1 MLSMCRRNQRSPNTD
16 IDRMRNDKMMS
27 LLTCSIVLSILTIT
41 SAFPDQT
48 NPFDLCDTPI
58 PDDKNDCGIAGVW
71 RNQLQSVMKFTCV
84 AGHIEGQYY
93 TAVGNAD
100 GFYDFAGKFQMPDQN
115 TTVLG
120 WVVAFNNL
128 LYGNSNSTTAWSG
141 IHYGHEGII
150 HTHWL
155 LTHYFPRAN
164 LWRTTTM
171 NHDDFNKVC

>member
-84 AGHIEGQYY
+84 AGHIEGQ
-93 TAVGNAD
+93 
-100 GFYDFAGKFQMPDQN
+100 
-115 TTVLG
+115 
-120 WVVAFNNL
+120 
-128 LYGNSNSTTAWSG
+128 
-141 IHYGHEGII
+141 
-150 HTHWL
+150 
-155 LTHYFPRAN
+155 
-164 LWRTTTM
+164 
-171 NHDDFNKVC
+171 